1 MIPTNITSTN
11 TIFGSNSYHNQQR
24 PKSAMKAV
32 FVDGWGGTIV
42 LLPGSHGTAV
52 GSGKKL
58 D

>member
-1 MIPTNITSTN
+1 MDYKVR
-11 TIFGSNSYHNQQR
+11 SYQNQQR

-32 FVDGWGGTIV
+32 FVDGWGGTVV

-52 GSGKKL
+52 GSGKKS